1 MRAPHARRL
10 GETIGP
16 CARPVGWRASPVRLA
31 RPFAMEAFILSTLA
45 VVLAEIGDKTQLL
58 ALTLAARYRRPWP
71 IVAGILVATLAN
83 HTLAAALGSWVRA
96 ALPPDALEWLVALS
110 FFAVAA
116 WTLIPDKLEAGE
128 ARPTRSHFGIFGV
141 TLVAFFLAEMG
152 DKTQVATAVLGAR
165 FGALVPVVG
174 GTTLGM
180 LIADVPAVFVGHLA
194 ADRLPVR
201 IVHVLSALLFV
212 ALGIGIL
219 LYG

>member
-1 MRAPHARRL
+1 MRRRFARRF
-10 GETIGP
+10 GETIGSR
-16 CARPVGWRASPVRLA
+16 ARPVGWRASPVSLA

-71 IVAGILVATLAN
+71 IVAGILCATLAN
-83 HTLAAALGSWVRA
+83 HTLAAALGGWLRT
-96 ALPPDALEWLVALS
+96 ALPPDVLKWLVALS

-116 WTLIPDKLEAGE
+116 WTLIPDTLDPGAE
-128 ARPTRSHFGIFGV
+128 RPNASHLGIFGV

-201 IVHVLSALLFV
+201 IVHVAAALLFTT
-212 ALGIGIL
+212 LGAGIL
-219 LYG
+219 VAG

>member
-1 MRAPHARRL
+1 MRRRTVRRL

-16 CARPVGWRASPVRLA
+16 CARPVGWRTSPMRLA
-31 RPFAMEAFILSTLA
+31 RPPAMEAFILSTLA

-58 ALTLAARYRRPWP
+58 ALTLAARYHRPWP

-83 HTLAAALGSWVRA
+83 HTLAAALGGWVRT
-96 ALPPDALEWLVALS
+96 ALPPEVLKWLVAIS

-128 ARPTRSHFGIFGV
+128 ARPNTSHLGIFGI

-212 ALGIGIL
+212 ALGLGIL
-219 LYG
+219 LYE